1 MRKYDR
7 LIYILAIIKFVI
19 PYLLQ
24 SNYYEPHR
32 DEFLYLAQG
41 HHVAWGF
48 MEVPPLLS
56 IFAWLTHLLGG
67 GIFWIKFWP
76 DLFGAFTFIITAK
89 IIQTLGGKSF
99 ANFPCLSPIC
109 FWSIPAL
116 VFLFSQTRLK
126 FFLDNDR
133 I

>member
-1 MRKYDR
+1 MKKTNL
-7 LIYILAIIKFVI
+7 LIYTLGIIKFII

-24 SNYYEPHR
+24 NNVYEPHR

-56 IFAWLTHLLGG
+56 VFAWLTHLLGD

-89 IIQTLGGKSF
+89 IIRTLGGKSF
-99 ANFPCLSPIC
+99 AIFLAFLP
-109 FWSIPAL
+109 F
-116 VFLFSQTRLK
+116 VFGVYLRLF
-126 FFLDNDR
+126 
-133 I
+133 